1 MCCRK
6 IGLRRQCSRRYPH
19 MRTIL
24 PVAILLFNVFTA
36 PAEAQPV
43 DQTNAAAPA
52 GLDAFKANIG
62 AAGVQKLQERLD
74 ALNQDISERGMLL
87 LPGHPE
93 PLFTAYEYVQVYDWD
108 TYFESLY
115 LSYYGNGEYCLR
127 HARSFLAL
135 QQPDGFIQRAFG
147 AKDWGTTQ
155 PFKPFLAQIAVLASK
170 QNGLG
175 YEWLRGAH
183 YEGIK
188 KYLDRWFAYDT
199 DGNGLPVWDSADAN
213 GMDNQI
219 RRAGAKKSFF
229 CEGVDLMSYLYRDLQ
244 AMAFIAGK
252 LGHTADEEHFNKLAA
267 SLAHAVNTTLWDEK
281 DGFYYDRNEK
291 TGEPIRIKSIAGL
304 LPLWAGFAPP
314 ERARRLVLEHLTNE
328 KEFWMKY
335 PVATYAATEP
345 DFYQGSKRGECNWQ
359 GTVWIP
365 TNYMIMH
372 GLLRYGFK
380 DVARDLAYR
389 TFQMALHENP
399 TTREY
404 YDSDTGSG
412 NGQSPFWGWS
422 SLAYVMPLEV
432 ELGYDPTENTTAIE
446 PWLRRDFGIQEPRR
460 RQNP

>member
-1 MCCRK
+1 MQIHLPALLLLTSAFSTLTLAQSTNQIPGK
-6 IGLRRQCSRRYPH
+6 PPIPNEPVSTTFQSQAAHAGATGLASFEKE
-19 MRTIL
+19 L
-24 PVAILLFNVFTA
+24 G
-36 PAEAQPV
+36 AEE
-43 DQTNAAAPA
+43 
-52 GLDAFKANIG
+52 L
-62 AAGVQKLQERLD
+62 QKLRERLN
-74 ALNQDISERGMLL
+74 ALNKDISERGMLL

-108 TYFESLY
+108 TYFENLY

-127 HARSFLAL
+127 HVKKFLSL
-135 QQPDGFIQRAFG
+135 QKPDGFIQRAFG

-170 QNGLG
+170 QNGNG

-213 GMDNQI
+213 GMDNQV
-219 RRAGAKKSFF
+219 RRAGAKRSFF
-229 CEGVDLMSYLYRDLQ
+229 CEGADLMSYLYRDLR

-252 LGHTADEEHFNKLAA
+252 LGHALDVAHFNKMAD
-267 SLAHAVNTTLWDEK
+267 SLADSVNATLWDEK

-304 LPLWAGFAPP
+304 LPLWAGLATP

-328 KEFWMKY
+328 KEFWLKY

-345 DFYQGSKRGECNWQ
+345 DFYQGTKRGECNWQ
-359 GTVWIP
+359 GTAWIP
-365 TNYMIMH
+365 TNYMVMH

-389 TFQMALHENP
+389 TFRMALNENP

-404 YDSDTGSG
+404 YNSDTGSG
-412 NGQSPFWGWS
+412 NGQDPFWGWS

-432 ELGYDPTENTTAIE
+432 ELGYLPTENETEIE
-446 PWLRRDFGIQEPRR
+446 PWLSRDFGIKEPHRSG
-460 RQNP
+460 N